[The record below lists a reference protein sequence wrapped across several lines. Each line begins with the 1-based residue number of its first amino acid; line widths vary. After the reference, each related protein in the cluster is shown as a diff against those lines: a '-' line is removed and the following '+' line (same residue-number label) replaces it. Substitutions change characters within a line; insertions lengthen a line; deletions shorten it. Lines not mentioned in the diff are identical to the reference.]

1 MLVTYTVGVGTCYIS
16 STCCHCSHSPSVR
29 PSTPVSVCRAGDVT
43 RVPNMRRA
51 QRKRPSLHCNSSLP
65 PKSLASRP
73 DANAMRH
80 GLGIK
85 GGEGEKK
92 EGRKEGR
99 KEGSMRRYETR
110 RGREG
115 GKGNDRTNERGE
127 KGMLTRRSPPSSI
140 KQQRG

>member
-1 MLVTYTVGVGTCYIS
+1 
-16 STCCHCSHSPSVR
+16 
-29 PSTPVSVCRAGDVT
+29 
-43 RVPNMRRA
+43 MRRA

-92 EGRKEGR
+92 EG
-99 KEGSMRRYETR
+99 SMRRYETR